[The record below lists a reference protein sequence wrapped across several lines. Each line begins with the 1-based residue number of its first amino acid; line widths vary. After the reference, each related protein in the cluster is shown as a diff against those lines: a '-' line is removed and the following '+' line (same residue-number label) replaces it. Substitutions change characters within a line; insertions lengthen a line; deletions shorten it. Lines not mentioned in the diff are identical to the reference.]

1 MHTVKLIGS
10 LAALWT
16 MATAQWTFASAE
28 YVDPAKDFVASKSR
42 QDVRRELIAAQAD
55 GATASCKVDGLDNAR
70 LCSRVAGR
78 SLDLARDATSGTS
91 TTQRTARPES
101 MPAASRATYSGR

>member
-16 MATAQWTFASAE
+16 MATAQWTFASGE

-42 QDVRRELIAAQAD
+42 EDVRRELIAAQAD
-55 GATASCKVDGLDNAR
+55 GAVANCKVDGLDNAR
-70 LCSRVAGR
+70 SCNPVAGR
-78 SLDLARDATSGTS
+78 FSKRVRDATSDTS

-101 MPAASRATYSGR
+101 MPASSHTYSGR